1 MQVLSPEIGKA
12 AFRLA
17 MLIVLLAAGLLVT
30 LRPDTPEFAITVLTL
45 LIGLIF
51 VGTIAALVKVLGR

>member
-12 AFRLA
+12 AFRVA

-51 VGTIAALVKVLGR
+51 VGTIAALVKL

>member
-1 MQVLSPEIGKA
+1 MLSPEIAKA

-17 MLIVLLAAGLLVT
+17 LLIVLMAAALLVT
-30 LRPDTPEFAITVLTL
+30 LRPGTPEFAVTMLTL

-51 VGTIAALVKVLGR
+51 VGVIVVFVRLVGR